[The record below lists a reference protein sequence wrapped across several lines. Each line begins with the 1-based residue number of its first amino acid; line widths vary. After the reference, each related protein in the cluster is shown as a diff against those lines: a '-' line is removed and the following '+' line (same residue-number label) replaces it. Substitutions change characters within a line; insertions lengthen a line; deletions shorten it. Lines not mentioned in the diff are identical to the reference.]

1 MSDSN
6 GDGMEIWEGKEKL
19 KGARETGDGEG
30 VVWMEK
36 DPLKLV
42 KVIS

>member
-6 GDGMEIWEGKEKL
+6 GDGMEIWEEGKEKL
-19 KGARETGDGEG
+19 KGARETGEG

-36 DPLKLV
+36 EPVKLV